1 MKNCL
6 CDCTYQRCPEFWT
19 CEEHWPDW
27 AMESDEPNI
36 GEGEI

>member
-19 CEEHWPDW
+19 CEEHWGEP
-27 AMESDEPNI
+27 EPNI